1 MHPPKTGEGR
11 REKGKG
17 GEREEG
23 GREGG
28 RISINSKNHM
38 IQEDHMLQDKWKLF
52 FQVSISFQY
61 KMCQEKKTKKKK
73 EKEKKSKQD
82 KVRYVYHIYHMV
94 YIII

>member
-38 IQEDHMLQDKWKLF
+38 IQEDHILQDKWNIF
-52 FQVSISFQY
+52 FQASL
-61 KMCQEKKTKKKK
+61 
-73 EKEKKSKQD
+73 
-82 KVRYVYHIYHMV
+82 
-94 YIII
+94 